1 MLDEVSLRRVQSFK
15 SGAVINTIAGFDVG
29 TNVLCLV
36 CRDHLQTAS
45 LCLLF
50 LAVVLRV
57 VALRASGVR
66 LLQPSPL
73 CVCSGACEPRVEAC
87 YQCRPAL
94 DNCPQFEPSHV
105 VPSLIRARRWVHLIF
120 HQTVLPVRF
129 KRLRYESRVCDELS
143 LSPASPPIARRR
155 RASRASL
162 SPSAAAAS
170 ANTLAD
176 STRAPP

>member
-129 KRLRYESRVCDELS
+129 KRLRYLVARLRRAVS
-143 LSPASPPIARRR
+143 LSRIAPHCPPPAGVSGVSLPLSRRR
-155 RASRASL
+155 LGQHPRR
-162 SPSAAAAS
+162 
-170 ANTLAD
+170 
-176 STRAPP
+176 